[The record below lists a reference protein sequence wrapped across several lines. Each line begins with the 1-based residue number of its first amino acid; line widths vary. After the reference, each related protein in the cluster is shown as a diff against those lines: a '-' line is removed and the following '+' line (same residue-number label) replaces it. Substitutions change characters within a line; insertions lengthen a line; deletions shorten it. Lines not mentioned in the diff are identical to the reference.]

1 MIAPRKEELQAL
13 GAKAVEAGAH
23 DHLVGALGAMRV
35 AEAYC
40 YDAGAANAAR
50 NMRAARADVQALVD
64 AADRLLSVVGCGTAR
79 GCEDCDTLR
88 AALAAVRGA
97 K

>member
-1 MIAPRKEELQAL
+1 MSAPRKEELQAL

-35 AEAYC
+35 SEAYC

-79 GCEDCDTLR
+79 GCKDCDDLR
-88 AALAAVRGA
+88 AAIVAVRGA